1 MDKLGT
7 TRITVNFHEI
17 SGEYM
22 LTIWG
27 GTTSR
32 TMHAHWMCHELGLD
46 YSAKLIGPRTG
57 ETHTKDFLQLNPKGK
72 VPVLVDNDLVLSEG
86 AAIITYLA
94 DTYAE
99 PGTVIPVH
107 GSHDRARY
115 NQWLSFIQM
124 ELDAHTLYVMRKHQ
138 DLSHLYGEAPTAIDA
153 AIAGFNKQVAVAA
166 EHLRDRDYLVGNH
179 FTGADLMLTSILQW
193 ATNYGVEL
201 DSTLQEYANTQY
213 QRPAYKAASELNK
226 GG

>member
-1 MDKLGT
+1 
-7 TRITVNFHEI
+7 
-17 SGEYM
+17 
-22 LTIWG
+22 
-27 GTTSR
+27 
-32 TMHAHWMCHELGLD
+32 
-46 YSAKLIGPRTG
+46 
-57 ETHTKDFLQLNPKGK
+57 
-72 VPVLVDNDLVLSEG
+72 
-86 AAIITYLA
+86 
-94 DTYAE
+94 
-99 PGTVIPVH
+99 VH

-166 EHLRDRDYLVGNH
+166 EHLRERDYLVGNH

-193 ATNYGVEL
+193 ATNYGFEL